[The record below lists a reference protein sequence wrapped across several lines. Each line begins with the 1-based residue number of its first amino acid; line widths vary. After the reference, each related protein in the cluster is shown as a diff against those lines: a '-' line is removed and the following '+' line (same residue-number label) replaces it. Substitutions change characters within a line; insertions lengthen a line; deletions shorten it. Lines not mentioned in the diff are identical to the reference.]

1 LLCLVVPR
9 VGLFAMFLWLG
20 RLLRPVLPL
29 SLAAKIPAQRE
40 ALTVGT
46 PTSAVHSRR
55 MLLLDGCAQPAI
67 SPQINAAAIALF
79 DRLGIALTAAPRA
92 GCCGALRFHLDAT
105 ADALDDMRRNIDAW
119 WPQIEAGCEAIV
131 VTASG
136 CSVMVKDYGRLLAD
150 DERYAAKAARVTEL
164 ARDVVEVVAAERKVL
179 APLLAAN
186 QADRGGRIAFHPPC
200 TLQHGMQIRGAAEDL
215 LRLAGFQ
222 LDQVPEAHLCCGSAG
237 TYSIM
242 QPVLSSK
249 LRDNKLAAL
258 TGGMPEAI
266 ATANIGCLAHLQS
279 GTELPVR
286 HWLEFVEARCAGS
299 AALR

>member
-1 LLCLVVPR
+1 
-9 VGLFAMFLWLG
+9 
-20 RLLRPVLPL
+20 
-29 SLAAKIPAQRE
+29 
-40 ALTVGT
+40 
-46 PTSAVHSRR
+46 